1 MTNIFKFLR
10 DKTAKIVVQ
19 ENIITV
25 EREDGQIAVFEGNKD
40 NYCIEY
46 NTGNLGGGI
55 YRDRYCGDYLEIEPN
70 PIDFFNG
77 ETYDINNIELS
88 TDMRGKAKIVYEDT
102 YSELF
107 LVLMTEDEKFSDIT
121 LQSDSIKVYVNG
133 ELLPEKQRRIFAG
146 YYKRYDG
153 MCFYVIDVVKDLETG
168 GDVVICKKE
177 TYARDEYFTL
187 TREAFCQKVE
197 CNGKRMKKYFRV
209 NMRDKISERQLDE
222 IADAGYPITQRYTPK
237 IDRIHYPRRQKTYEA
252 YAKDICKWY
261 KNDLTYY
268 QMSMKEKRV
277 LGFADKKD
285 FLAVKEDL
293 KFIALCLRT
302 TLKEYAEYFKE
313 RFEEGKSIR
322 KYADEHNL
330 NRGSVAYMQK
340 KLIAALSKLLEERDR
355 AGGKSRL
362 GK

>member
-1 MTNIFKFLR
+1 MKNIFKFLR
-10 DKTAKIVVQ
+10 DKTAIITVNDNV
-19 ENIITV
+19 ITV
-25 EREDGQIAVFEGNKD
+25 ERDDGQIAVFEGHRD

-55 YRDRYCGDYLEIEPN
+55 YRDGYGVCIEEMSN
-70 PIDFFNG
+70 PTDFING
-77 ETYDINNIELS
+77 ETYDIENIELS
-88 TDMRGKAKIVYEDT
+88 TDTRGKTKIAYEDT

-107 LVLMTEDEKFSDIT
+107 LELMTEDEKFSDIT
-121 LQSDSIKVYVNG
+121 LQSDEIKVYVNG

-153 MCFYVIDVVKDLETG
+153 MSFYVIDIVKDIETG

-177 TYARDEYFTL
+177 SYQHEDYFTL
-187 TREAFCQKVE
+187 TREAFCQKVD

-302 TLKEYAEYFKE
+302 MLKEYAEYFKE
-313 RFEEGKSIR
+313 RFEEGQSIR
-322 KYADEHNL
+322 KYAEEHNL
-330 NRGSVAYMQK
+330 NRGSVAYSQK
-340 KLIAALSKLLEERDR
+340 KLIAALSKLLEERDK
-355 AGGKSRL
+355 ADGKSRL
-362 GK
+362 EK